1 MYIYMCIYICTYPMV
16 YLDTHP
22 QQLSLKVAITA
33 VNTMPEIHGGEA
45 SLRGKGSKTW
55 SCVNII
61 QL

>member
-1 MYIYMCIYICTYPMV
+1 MV